1 MKISLAKEEI
11 KKKKRKLVLILG
23 WVNSLELL
31 TIWLLKPSD
40 TTS

>member
-11 KKKKRKLVLILG
+11 KKKRKLVLILG